1 VAGNQDGC
9 DRLAISDRTVVKS
22 ATLDSMIALA
32 TRLAYLSCF
41 SCSIE
46 SPLDHRTTFDRIVVR
61 YDDNRGV
68 RKLSSVV

>member
-1 VAGNQDGC
+1 
-9 DRLAISDRTVVKS
+9 
-22 ATLDSMIALA
+22 MIALA

-41 SCSIE
+41 SYSIE